1 MGKKTR
7 IVLLAVTVVI
17 AVFTFGM
24 MWTVRPNAND
34 SVLEAARE
42 RQTESLLSVSQPL
55 ETDPETIS
63 KEEEM
68 AEKVAEILLSDD
80 DFIAAIADK
89 VVASVDINEYIPGI
103 TEEVYSRI
111 ASDYSSNLESDILA
125 LYDKYRDALASDMV
139 DAVVNA
145 YNALTVEAKSDVLSM
160 DEIITLLYE
169 RYKDVLVSEL
179 SEAIVIDGMA
189 ADDVKTIIYE
199 VYENE
204 KDYIMLEAE
213 NRILADYNALTTEE
227 KIDVLSLDEQILA
240 LYDVYR
246 DALASDMVDAV
257 VSAYNAL
264 TVEAKSD
271 VLSMDEIITLLYERY
286 KDVLVSELSEAIVID
301 GMAADDVKTIIYEIY
316 ENEKDY
322 IMLEAENRILA
333 DYNALTTEE
342 KIDALSLDDQIL
354 ALYDV
359 YRDALMLDIIAALPE
374 EERLVADDVEDIIV
388 GMYDANRDYVVNDI
402 LSEYPEAKSLSE
414 EELRDIIYTMYDENR
429 DWIISDIDSALEYL
443 SEDDIVAMYDEYAAF
458 IAEDIA
464 RRVHGSEAAEASI
477 IEESPAIE
485 EEIPAIEEES
495 PVIEEEISQLS
506 EEEAE
511 EIVEAIEEEIAPPK
525 TPISIPS
532 FTEAVAE
539 DASADDYMAAREAR
553 RQEEIAKAFSFI
565 N

>member
-89 VVASVDINEYIPGI
+89 VVAFVDINEYIPGI

-227 KIDVLSLDEQILA
+227 KIDVLSLD
-240 LYDVYR
+240 
-246 DALASDMVDAV
+246 
-257 VSAYNAL
+257 
-264 TVEAKSD
+264 
-271 VLSMDEIITLLYERY
+271 
-286 KDVLVSELSEAIVID
+286 
-301 GMAADDVKTIIYEIY
+301 
-316 ENEKDY
+316 
-322 IMLEAENRILA
+322 
-333 DYNALTTEE
+333 
-342 KIDALSLDDQIL
+342 DQIL

-374 EERLVADDVEDIIV
+374 EERLVADDVENIIV

-402 LSEYPEAKSLSE
+402 LSEYPEAESLSE

>member
-89 VVASVDINEYIPGI
+89 VVAFVDINEYIPGI

-227 KIDVLSLDEQILA
+227 KIDVLSLD
-240 LYDVYR
+240 
-246 DALASDMVDAV
+246 
-257 VSAYNAL
+257 
-264 TVEAKSD
+264 
-271 VLSMDEIITLLYERY
+271 
-286 KDVLVSELSEAIVID
+286 
-301 GMAADDVKTIIYEIY
+301 
-316 ENEKDY
+316 
-322 IMLEAENRILA
+322 
-333 DYNALTTEE
+333 
-342 KIDALSLDDQIL
+342 DQIL

-374 EERLVADDVEDIIV
+374 EERLVADDVENIIV

-485 EEIPAIEEES
+485 EEIPVIEEEA

>member
-227 KIDVLSLDEQILA
+227 KIDVLSLD
-240 LYDVYR
+240 
-246 DALASDMVDAV
+246 
-257 VSAYNAL
+257 
-264 TVEAKSD
+264 
-271 VLSMDEIITLLYERY
+271 
-286 KDVLVSELSEAIVID
+286 
-301 GMAADDVKTIIYEIY
+301 
-316 ENEKDY
+316 
-322 IMLEAENRILA
+322 
-333 DYNALTTEE
+333 
-342 KIDALSLDDQIL
+342 DQIL

-464 RRVHGSEAAEASI
+464 RRVHGSEVAEASI

-485 EEIPAIEEES
+485 EEIPVIEEEA

>member
-55 ETDPETIS
+55 ETDLETIS

-227 KIDVLSLDEQILA
+227 KIDVLSLD
-240 LYDVYR
+240 
-246 DALASDMVDAV
+246 
-257 VSAYNAL
+257 
-264 TVEAKSD
+264 
-271 VLSMDEIITLLYERY
+271 
-286 KDVLVSELSEAIVID
+286 
-301 GMAADDVKTIIYEIY
+301 
-316 ENEKDY
+316 
-322 IMLEAENRILA
+322 
-333 DYNALTTEE
+333 
-342 KIDALSLDDQIL
+342 DQIL

-402 LSEYPEAKSLSE
+402 LSEYPEAESLSE
-414 EELRDIIYTMYDENR
+414 EELRDVIYTMYDENR

-477 IEESPAIE
+477 TEESPAIE
-485 EEIPAIEEES
+485 DEIPVIEEES

>member
-89 VVASVDINEYIPGI
+89 VVAFVDINEYIPGI

-227 KIDVLSLDEQILA
+227 KIDVLSLD
-240 LYDVYR
+240 
-246 DALASDMVDAV
+246 
-257 VSAYNAL
+257 
-264 TVEAKSD
+264 
-271 VLSMDEIITLLYERY
+271 
-286 KDVLVSELSEAIVID
+286 
-301 GMAADDVKTIIYEIY
+301 
-316 ENEKDY
+316 
-322 IMLEAENRILA
+322 
-333 DYNALTTEE
+333 
-342 KIDALSLDDQIL
+342 DQIL

-374 EERLVADDVEDIIV
+374 EERLVADDVENIIV

-402 LSEYPEAKSLSE
+402 LSEYPEAESLSE

-485 EEIPAIEEES
+485 EEIPVIEEEA

>member
-227 KIDVLSLDEQILA
+227 KIDVLSLD
-240 LYDVYR
+240 
-246 DALASDMVDAV
+246 
-257 VSAYNAL
+257 
-264 TVEAKSD
+264 
-271 VLSMDEIITLLYERY
+271 
-286 KDVLVSELSEAIVID
+286 
-301 GMAADDVKTIIYEIY
+301 
-316 ENEKDY
+316 
-322 IMLEAENRILA
+322 
-333 DYNALTTEE
+333 
-342 KIDALSLDDQIL
+342 DQIL

-374 EERLVADDVEDIIV
+374 EERLVADDVENIIV

-402 LSEYPEAKSLSE
+402 LSEYPEAESLSE

-485 EEIPAIEEES
+485 EEIPVIEEEA

>member
-55 ETDPETIS
+55 ETDPEAIS

-89 VVASVDINEYIPGI
+89 VVAFVDINEYIPGI

-227 KIDVLSLDEQILA
+227 KIDVLSLD
-240 LYDVYR
+240 
-246 DALASDMVDAV
+246 
-257 VSAYNAL
+257 
-264 TVEAKSD
+264 
-271 VLSMDEIITLLYERY
+271 
-286 KDVLVSELSEAIVID
+286 
-301 GMAADDVKTIIYEIY
+301 
-316 ENEKDY
+316 
-322 IMLEAENRILA
+322 
-333 DYNALTTEE
+333 
-342 KIDALSLDDQIL
+342 DQIL

-402 LSEYPEAKSLSE
+402 LSEYPEAESLSE

>member
-204 KDYIMLEAE
+204 KDYIMLETE

-227 KIDVLSLDEQILA
+227 KIDVLSLD
-240 LYDVYR
+240 D
-246 DALASDMVDAV
+246 
-257 VSAYNAL
+257 
-264 TVEAKSD
+264 K
-271 VLSMDEIITLLYERY
+271 
-286 KDVLVSELSEAIVID
+286 
-301 GMAADDVKTIIYEIY
+301 
-316 ENEKDY
+316 
-322 IMLEAENRILA
+322 
-333 DYNALTTEE
+333 
-342 KIDALSLDDQIL
+342 IL

-374 EERLVADDVEDIIV
+374 EERLVADDVENIIV

-402 LSEYPEAKSLSE
+402 LSEYPEAESLSE
-414 EELRDIIYTMYDENR
+414 DELRDIIYTMYDENR

-485 EEIPAIEEES
+485 EEIPVIEEEA

>member
-80 DFIAAIADK
+80 DFITAIADK

-111 ASDYSSNLESDILA
+111 ASDYSSNLENDILA

-227 KIDVLSLDEQILA
+227 KIDVLSLGE
-240 LYDVYR
+240 
-246 DALASDMVDAV
+246 
-257 VSAYNAL
+257 
-264 TVEAKSD
+264 
-271 VLSMDEIITLLYERY
+271 
-286 KDVLVSELSEAIVID
+286 
-301 GMAADDVKTIIYEIY
+301 
-316 ENEKDY
+316 
-322 IMLEAENRILA
+322 
-333 DYNALTTEE
+333 
-342 KIDALSLDDQIL
+342 QIL

-374 EERLVADDVEDIIV
+374 EERLVADDVENIIV

-402 LSEYPEAKSLSE
+402 LSEYPEAESLSE
-414 EELRDIIYTMYDENR
+414 DELRDIIYAMYDENR

-443 SEDDIVAMYDEYAAF
+443 SEDDIVAMYDEYAAS

>member
-89 VVASVDINEYIPGI
+89 VVAFVDINEYIPGI

-227 KIDVLSLDEQILA
+227 KIDVLSLD
-240 LYDVYR
+240 
-246 DALASDMVDAV
+246 
-257 VSAYNAL
+257 
-264 TVEAKSD
+264 
-271 VLSMDEIITLLYERY
+271 
-286 KDVLVSELSEAIVID
+286 
-301 GMAADDVKTIIYEIY
+301 
-316 ENEKDY
+316 
-322 IMLEAENRILA
+322 
-333 DYNALTTEE
+333 
-342 KIDALSLDDQIL
+342 DQIL

-374 EERLVADDVEDIIV
+374 EERLVADDVENIIV

-402 LSEYPEAKSLSE
+402 LSEYPEAESLSE
-414 EELRDIIYTMYDENR
+414 DELRDIIYTMYDENR

-485 EEIPAIEEES
+485 EEIPAIEEEA

>member
-80 DFIAAIADK
+80 DFIVAIADK

-227 KIDVLSLDEQILA
+227 KIDVLSLD
-240 LYDVYR
+240 
-246 DALASDMVDAV
+246 
-257 VSAYNAL
+257 
-264 TVEAKSD
+264 
-271 VLSMDEIITLLYERY
+271 
-286 KDVLVSELSEAIVID
+286 
-301 GMAADDVKTIIYEIY
+301 
-316 ENEKDY
+316 
-322 IMLEAENRILA
+322 
-333 DYNALTTEE
+333 
-342 KIDALSLDDQIL
+342 DQIL

-477 IEESPAIE
+477 TEESPAIE
-485 EEIPAIEEES
+485 DEIPVIEEKS

-525 TPISIPS
+525 TPISVPS

>member
-111 ASDYSSNLESDILA
+111 ASDYSSNLENDILA

-227 KIDVLSLDEQILA
+227 KIDVLSLD
-240 LYDVYR
+240 
-246 DALASDMVDAV
+246 
-257 VSAYNAL
+257 
-264 TVEAKSD
+264 
-271 VLSMDEIITLLYERY
+271 
-286 KDVLVSELSEAIVID
+286 
-301 GMAADDVKTIIYEIY
+301 
-316 ENEKDY
+316 
-322 IMLEAENRILA
+322 
-333 DYNALTTEE
+333 
-342 KIDALSLDDQIL
+342 DQIL

-374 EERLVADDVEDIIV
+374 EERLVADDVENIIV

-402 LSEYPEAKSLSE
+402 LSEYPEAESLSE

-485 EEIPAIEEES
+485 EEIPVIEEEA

>member
-55 ETDPETIS
+55 KTDPETIS
-63 KEEEM
+63 NEEEM

-227 KIDVLSLDEQILA
+227 KIDVLSLD
-240 LYDVYR
+240 
-246 DALASDMVDAV
+246 
-257 VSAYNAL
+257 
-264 TVEAKSD
+264 
-271 VLSMDEIITLLYERY
+271 
-286 KDVLVSELSEAIVID
+286 
-301 GMAADDVKTIIYEIY
+301 
-316 ENEKDY
+316 
-322 IMLEAENRILA
+322 
-333 DYNALTTEE
+333 
-342 KIDALSLDDQIL
+342 DQIL

-374 EERLVADDVEDIIV
+374 EERLVADDVENIIV

-402 LSEYPEAKSLSE
+402 LSEYPEAESLSE

-495 PVIEEEISQLS
+495 PVIEEISQLS

>member
-227 KIDVLSLDEQILA
+227 KIDVLSLD
-240 LYDVYR
+240 
-246 DALASDMVDAV
+246 
-257 VSAYNAL
+257 
-264 TVEAKSD
+264 
-271 VLSMDEIITLLYERY
+271 
-286 KDVLVSELSEAIVID
+286 
-301 GMAADDVKTIIYEIY
+301 
-316 ENEKDY
+316 
-322 IMLEAENRILA
+322 
-333 DYNALTTEE
+333 
-342 KIDALSLDDQIL
+342 DQIL

-402 LSEYPEAKSLSE
+402 LSEYPESKSLSE
-414 EELRDIIYTMYDENR
+414 EELRDIIYTMYDENRDWIISDIDSALEYLSEDDIVAMYAANRDYIVNDILSEYPEAESLSEEELRDVIYTMYDENR

-477 IEESPAIE
+477 MEESPAIE

>member
-227 KIDVLSLDEQILA
+227 KIDVLSLD
-240 LYDVYR
+240 
-246 DALASDMVDAV
+246 
-257 VSAYNAL
+257 
-264 TVEAKSD
+264 
-271 VLSMDEIITLLYERY
+271 
-286 KDVLVSELSEAIVID
+286 
-301 GMAADDVKTIIYEIY
+301 
-316 ENEKDY
+316 
-322 IMLEAENRILA
+322 
-333 DYNALTTEE
+333 
-342 KIDALSLDDQIL
+342 DQIL

-477 IEESPAIE
+477 MEESPAIE

>member
-111 ASDYSSNLESDILA
+111 ASDYSSNLENDILA

-145 YNALTVEAKSDVLSM
+145 YNALAVEAKSDVLSM

-227 KIDVLSLDEQILA
+227 KIDV
-240 LYDVYR
+240 
-246 DALASDMVDAV
+246 
-257 VSAYNAL
+257 
-264 TVEAKSD
+264 
-271 VLSMDEIITLLYERY
+271 
-286 KDVLVSELSEAIVID
+286 
-301 GMAADDVKTIIYEIY
+301 
-316 ENEKDY
+316 
-322 IMLEAENRILA
+322 
-333 DYNALTTEE
+333 
-342 KIDALSLDDQIL
+342 LSLDDQIL

-464 RRVHGSEAAEASI
+464 RRVHGSEADEASI

-485 EEIPAIEEES
+485 EEIPVIEEEA

>member
-227 KIDVLSLDEQILA
+227 KIDVLSLD
-240 LYDVYR
+240 
-246 DALASDMVDAV
+246 
-257 VSAYNAL
+257 
-264 TVEAKSD
+264 
-271 VLSMDEIITLLYERY
+271 
-286 KDVLVSELSEAIVID
+286 
-301 GMAADDVKTIIYEIY
+301 
-316 ENEKDY
+316 
-322 IMLEAENRILA
+322 
-333 DYNALTTEE
+333 
-342 KIDALSLDDQIL
+342 DQIL

-374 EERLVADDVEDIIV
+374 EERLVADDVENIIV

-402 LSEYPEAKSLSE
+402 LSEYPEAESLSE

>member
-227 KIDVLSLDEQILA
+227 KIDVLSLD
-240 LYDVYR
+240 
-246 DALASDMVDAV
+246 
-257 VSAYNAL
+257 
-264 TVEAKSD
+264 
-271 VLSMDEIITLLYERY
+271 
-286 KDVLVSELSEAIVID
+286 
-301 GMAADDVKTIIYEIY
+301 
-316 ENEKDY
+316 
-322 IMLEAENRILA
+322 
-333 DYNALTTEE
+333 
-342 KIDALSLDDQIL
+342 DQIL

-359 YRDALMLDIIAALPE
+359 YRDALMLDIIAALPK

-485 EEIPAIEEES
+485 EEIPVIEEEA

>member
-199 VYENE
+199 IYENE

-227 KIDVLSLDEQILA
+227 KIDV
-240 LYDVYR
+240 
-246 DALASDMVDAV
+246 
-257 VSAYNAL
+257 
-264 TVEAKSD
+264 
-271 VLSMDEIITLLYERY
+271 
-286 KDVLVSELSEAIVID
+286 
-301 GMAADDVKTIIYEIY
+301 
-316 ENEKDY
+316 
-322 IMLEAENRILA
+322 
-333 DYNALTTEE
+333 
-342 KIDALSLDDQIL
+342 LSLDDQIL

-402 LSEYPEAKSLSE
+402 LSEYPEAESLSE

>member
-227 KIDVLSLDEQILA
+227 KIDVLSLD
-240 LYDVYR
+240 
-246 DALASDMVDAV
+246 
-257 VSAYNAL
+257 
-264 TVEAKSD
+264 
-271 VLSMDEIITLLYERY
+271 
-286 KDVLVSELSEAIVID
+286 
-301 GMAADDVKTIIYEIY
+301 
-316 ENEKDY
+316 
-322 IMLEAENRILA
+322 
-333 DYNALTTEE
+333 
-342 KIDALSLDDQIL
+342 DQIL

-374 EERLVADDVEDIIV
+374 EERLVADDVENIIV

-402 LSEYPEAKSLSE
+402 LSEYPEAESLSE
-414 EELRDIIYTMYDENR
+414 DELRDIIYTMYDENR
-429 DWIISDIDSALEYL
+429 DWIINDIDSALEYL

>member
-55 ETDPETIS
+55 ETDPEAIS

-227 KIDVLSLDEQILA
+227 KIDVLSLD
-240 LYDVYR
+240 
-246 DALASDMVDAV
+246 
-257 VSAYNAL
+257 
-264 TVEAKSD
+264 
-271 VLSMDEIITLLYERY
+271 
-286 KDVLVSELSEAIVID
+286 
-301 GMAADDVKTIIYEIY
+301 
-316 ENEKDY
+316 
-322 IMLEAENRILA
+322 
-333 DYNALTTEE
+333 
-342 KIDALSLDDQIL
+342 DQIL

-402 LSEYPEAKSLSE
+402 LSEYPEAESLSE